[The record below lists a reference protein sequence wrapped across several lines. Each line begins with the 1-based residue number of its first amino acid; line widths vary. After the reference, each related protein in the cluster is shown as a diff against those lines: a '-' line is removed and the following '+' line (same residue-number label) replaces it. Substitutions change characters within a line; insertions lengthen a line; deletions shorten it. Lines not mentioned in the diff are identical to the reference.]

1 MVLQASPEPVEGH
14 FWNNKLGKLYFGTP
28 CTRRRKWMW
37 GRDYGPVRS
46 AMIRLAGLIFAILVA
61 SVACDTLGTPP
72 AAPEGEPA
80 PDVEA
85 TVRAV
90 IGSVQSTPQPTAQPG
105 EEVDLQATII
115 ASVQATVEAL
125 RSATPIPSPTPTGA
139 PAAQAAPA
147 QATSGN
153 ISPTPAVTAVTAP
166 TLQPTATSIPTPTPT
181 PEPTVSPTPAPTPA
195 PAPTLA
201 ANCGTVA
208 DGTPVTALIDGQ
220 AVASSAVQNG
230 AYNIFIDQGDSGQ
243 FSGKTVTFKIE
254 TLDANESSN
263 WVQGGVSELDLTASP
278 ADASSG
284 QPEPTTGPNTPT
296 SVQPR
301 EGGLLAQPVPPH
313 FFVGKATIVC

>member
-1 MVLQASPEPVEGH
+1 MVRQARPEPVEGH
-14 FWNNKLGKLYFGTP
+14 FGDNKLGKLYSGTP
-28 CTRRRKWMW
+28 GTRCRKWMW
-37 GRDYGPVRS
+37 GSDDGPVRS

-61 SVACDTLGTPP
+61 SVACDTLGTLP

-147 QATSGN
+147 QGTSSN
-153 ISPTPAVTAVTAP
+153 TSPTPAVTAVTAP
-166 TLQPTATSIPTPTPT
+166 TLQPTATSVPTPT
-181 PEPTVSPTPAPTPA
+181 PEPTVSPTPAP
-195 PAPTLA
+195 APTLTA
-201 ANCGTVA
+201 SCGTVA

-220 AVASSAVQNG
+220 AVASAAVQNG

-243 FSGKTVTFKIE
+243 FFGKTVTFKIG
-254 TLDANESSN
+254 TLDASESSN
-263 WVQGGVSELDLTASP
+263 WVQGGGSELNLTASP
-278 ADASSG
+278 ANASSG
-284 QPEPTTGPNTPT
+284 QPEPTTGPDTAT

-301 EGGLLAQPVPPH
+301 EGGLLAQRVPPH
-313 FFVGKATIVC
+313 VFVGTVTIVC

>member
-1 MVLQASPEPVEGH
+1 
-14 FWNNKLGKLYFGTP
+14 
-28 CTRRRKWMW
+28 MW
-37 GRDYGPVRS
+37 GSDYGPVRS

-90 IGSVQSTPQPTAQPG
+90 IGSAQSTPQPTAQPG
-105 EEVDLQATII
+105 EEVNLQATII

-125 RSATPIPSPTPTGA
+125 RSATPIPSPTPTVA

-147 QATSGN
+147 QATSSN
-153 ISPTPAVTAVTAP
+153 TSPTPAVTAVTAP
-166 TLQPTATSIPTPTPT
+166 TLQPTATSIPTPTP
-181 PEPTVSPTPAPTPA
+181 EPTVSPTPA

-201 ANCGTVA
+201 ASCGTVA

-220 AVASSAVQNG
+220 AVAEATAQNG

-243 FSGKTVTFKIE
+243 FSGKTVTFKIG

-278 ADASSG
+278 ADASSV
-284 QPEPTTGPNTPT
+284 QSEPTTAPDTAT

-301 EGGLLAQPVPPH
+301 EGGLLAQRVPPH
-313 FFVGKATIVC
+313 VFVGMATIVC